1 MIKGIPV
8 KSVRNKAD
16 QIREA
21 VGGSLETT
29 QIILIRGGLEQIE
42 SIQRRIDELEGEIKN
57 RTASR
62 REDLK
67 IAMSIPGI
75 GFTSAVT
82 ILAEIGDFRD
92 FARKALLIMSK

>member
-1 MIKGIPV
+1 MIKGKPV
-8 KSVRNKAD
+8 KSVRKAD

-21 VGGSLETT
+21 VRGSLETI
-29 QIILIRGGLEQIE
+29 QIILIRGRLEQIE

-57 RTASR
+57 RIASR

-75 GFTSAVT
+75 GFTPAVT
-82 ILAEIGDFRD
+82 ILAEIGDFKD
-92 FARKALLIMSK
+92 FVRKALLTMSK